1 MFAPKN
7 LPKGNGGS
15 AIRVSCCCDHR
26 PLALFTILAG
36 RSRQGRSSVGSS
48 TLTAAHAASPASLR
62 ARGRSSLSPITS
74 LHLSPTMS
82 KRDIFDDLDDD
93 VDKEILTGMN
103 LTALEYDL
111 KLCREHGTYVPTET
125 LAFAIHHVLQDDTAE
140 LIKHLSAY
148 MKKGE

>member
-62 ARGRSSLSPITS
+62 ARGRSSLSPIIS
-74 LHLSPTMS
+74 FNLSAPMS
-82 KRDIFDDLDDD
+82 RNIFDVD
-93 VDKEILTGMN
+93 VDHDIETGMN
-103 LTALEYDL
+103 LAALQYDL
-111 KLCREHGTYVPTET
+111 KLCREHGTYIDLKT
-125 LAFAIHHVLQDDTAE
+125 LAFAIHHVLQDDTE
-140 LIKHLSAY
+140 VLVQHLSVYATG
-148 MKKGE
+148 KRD